1 MFARELP
8 NGIGKTPA
16 LAWSSWN
23 YFATSMTQNIT
34 LEIGDALVS
43 TGLAKLGF
51 RYVNID
57 AGWAHTERNA
67 TTGKIYSDVSKFPNI
82 RELSDAL
89 HEKGLLF
96 GMYTDLTDHSC
107 GTGPGSLGHYE
118 TDAMMFA
125 HDFQIDYLK
134 VDFCGPTSGLNLKPL
149 NRSCSPGALTAGGD
163 IRRANTTIAE
173 ALLWCEDTALCAG
186 FTTKSNQSCDA
197 QPGQIFDIYF
207 KDSDARPNGDHAWT
221 LWQKPGAGRVS
232 WQSKPQYDH
241 WMSLGRALNSTGRPI
256 YYSICPHSNISDAL
270 RTHKE
275 WQGSLAYAPPKDWTA
290 KQRLAL
296 ANSIL
301 VEYTNTW
308 DAWYIPPSSRVH
320 GGIITDIDSMVDLTN
335 LSFSVPGSWNDADM
349 LQLCTYGKGRTPG
362 AGMTLAEYRAHYS
375 VWAVMASP
383 LILSADLRTIAR
395 DHPDC
400 LALMLNAEIVAVN
413 QDAGGRAPFLVKQ
426 STNST
431 EISHSS
437 ITSQVFARPLGSLPV
452 GAPGF
457 EMAVVLLNRDEMPS
471 MLSVSW
477 SELGIASDKTVAV
490 RDVIAQKNIPPRT
503 NGFQATIAKHD
514 VSFLRLKVL

>member
-1 MFARELP
+1 
-8 NGIGKTPA
+8 
-16 LAWSSWN
+16 
-23 YFATSMTQNIT
+23 
-34 LEIGDALVS
+34 
-43 TGLAKLGF
+43 
-51 RYVNID
+51 
-57 AGWAHTERNA
+57 
-67 TTGKIYSDVSKFPNI
+67 
-82 RELSDAL
+82 
-89 HEKGLLF
+89 
-96 GMYTDLTDHSC
+96 
-107 GTGPGSLGHYE
+107 
-118 TDAMMFA
+118 
-125 HDFQIDYLK
+125 
-134 VDFCGPTSGLNLKPL
+134 
-149 NRSCSPGALTAGGD
+149 
-163 IRRANTTIAE
+163 
-173 ALLWCEDTALCAG
+173 
-186 FTTKSNQSCDA
+186 
-197 QPGQIFDIYF
+197 
-207 KDSDARPNGDHAWT
+207 
-221 LWQKPGAGRVS
+221 
-232 WQSKPQYDH
+232 
-241 WMSLGRALNSTGRPI
+241 MSLGRALNQTGRPI

-308 DAWYIPPSSRVH
+308 DAWYIPASSRVH

-362 AGMTLAEYRAHYS
+362 EGMTLAEYRAHYS

-400 LALMLNAEIVAVN
+400 LALMLNAEIIAVN

-437 ITSQVFARPLGSLPV
+437 ITSQVFARPLGSLSV
-452 GAPGF
+452 GASGF
-457 EMAVVLLNRDEMPS
+457 EVAVVLLNRDEMPS
-471 MLSVSW
+471 ILSVSW

-490 RDVIAQKNIPPRT
+490 RDVIAQKNIPPRK